1 MSDKSDWTNKPDGL
15 QKETERACCWSQ
27 VSRCVQLVFALLFFL
42 RCVEVVMESLERR
55 QIYKLVRKV
64 LSVDVPLEIRVKLS
78 SEITIM
84 ATCGRGN
91 RQSPCSE

>member
-1 MSDKSDWTNKPDGL
+1 MVCRKR
-15 QKETERACCWSQ
+15 QRVCCWSQ
-27 VSRCVQLVFALLFFL
+27 VSMCVQFFFALLFLL

-64 LSVDVPLEIRVKLS
+64 LSVDAPLEIRVKLA
-78 SEITIM
+78 SEITVM
-84 ATCGRGN
+84 ATCGRRT